1 MGFRISNFGFRG
13 RQRRCGSTTPLLK
26 SDIRNPKSVFLLVV
40 LAATLYGQPDPTE
53 AGRELFAGA
62 CAACHGPNGEG
73 GHGPGLADG
82 RRVRRLSDEQLFDSI
97 KQGVPGTDMPPCA
110 LPDEQIRRMAA
121 FVRSLSQPAIASVV
135 KGDVAAGREI
145 FLHKGGCASCH
156 MIRGDGGFPGPDLS
170 DIGATRTLRQL
181 RESLLDPSARIL
193 PEFRA
198 VTAVSSDG
206 RQIRG
211 VAKSYTNYSLS
222 ILDAKGELH
231 PLATQDLKRIDF
243 DSKSMM
249 PGDYAQRLTPM
260 EVENLLAFLSRQS
273 MADRIPQ

>member
-1 MGFRISNFGFRG
+1 MEEMGL
-13 RQRRCGSTTPLLK
+13 TPPK
-26 SDIRNPKSVFLLVV
+26 SDIRNPTSVFLLVF
-40 LAATLYGQPDPTE
+40 LASTMYGQPDAVE
-53 AGRELFAGA
+53 SGRELFAGA
-62 CAACHGPNGEG
+62 CGACHGSNGEG

-97 KQGVPGTDMPPCA
+97 KKGVPGTDMPPCA

-121 FVRSLSQPAIASVV
+121 FVRSLSKPAIDSAV

-145 FLHKGGCASCH
+145 FLRKGGCASSH
-156 MIRGDGGFPGPDLS
+156 MIRGEGGFPGPDLS

-181 RESLLDPSARIL
+181 REALLEPSARIQ

-198 VTAVSSDG
+198 VTAVTGDG
-206 RQIRG
+206 RELQG
-211 VAKSYTNYSLS
+211 VAKNYTNYSLA

-231 PLATQDLKRIDF
+231 LLSTQDLKKIAFRD
-243 DSKSMM
+243 KSMM
-249 PGDYAQRLTPM
+249 PGDYARRLTPE

-273 MADRIPQ
+273 MADRTPQ